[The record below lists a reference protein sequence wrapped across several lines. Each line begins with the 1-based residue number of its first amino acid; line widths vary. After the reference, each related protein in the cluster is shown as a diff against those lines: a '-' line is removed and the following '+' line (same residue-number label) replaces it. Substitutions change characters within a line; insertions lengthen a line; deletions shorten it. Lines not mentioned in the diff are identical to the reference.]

1 MKTLSIYAKNCGDII
16 INIEYILS
24 IKKKYYEGGL
34 GKCEYIITMVNG
46 YNIFVEEYH
55 FNEVKE
61 KLKEMGVL

>member
-1 MKTLSIYAKNCGDII
+1 MKTISIYAKDCGDII

-34 GKCEYIITMVNG
+34 GRCDYIITMVNG
-46 YNIFVEEYH
+46 DNIFVEDYH
-55 FNEVKE
+55 FNQVIE